1 MTDSK
6 SLFLSLGHYT
16 DTMRNALCLP
26 APELPLSLRALGFV
40 IYEKGNES
48 RVNPRILALAIG
60 RMIEKMEKACRKR
73 RLK

>member
-6 SLFLSLGHYT
+6 SLFLSLGRYT

-40 IYEKGNES
+40 IYEK
-48 RVNPRILALAIG
+48 
-60 RMIEKMEKACRKR
+60 EKDELPPVADFR
-73 RLK
+73 RLGACF

>member
-1 MTDSK
+1 
-6 SLFLSLGHYT
+6 
-16 DTMRNALCLP
+16 
-26 APELPLSLRALGFV
+26 V

-60 RMIEKMEKACRKR
+60 RMMEKMEKACRKR